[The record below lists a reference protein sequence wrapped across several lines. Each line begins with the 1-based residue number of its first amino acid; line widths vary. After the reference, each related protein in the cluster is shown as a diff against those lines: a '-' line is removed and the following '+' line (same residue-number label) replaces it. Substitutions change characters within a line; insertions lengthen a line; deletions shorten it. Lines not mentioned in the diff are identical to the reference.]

1 MRAGS
6 DDDFKHAVPVR
17 VLGGELD
24 FVLESEV
31 VSVGA
36 ECDGVCAVHKV
47 QKAIRS
53 SGARDYQSYVDDA
66 AGIFSCVQLLRAAVI
81 VKIHIEDV
89 AAVQALGHYVDI
101 RVEHRI
107 RQPVLLACVFE

>member
-17 VLGGELD
+17 VLGGELN

-36 ECDGVCAVHKV
+36 ERDCVCVIHQMQKV
-47 QKAIRS
+47 IGFPA
-53 SGARDYQSYVDDA
+53 ARNLQSQV
-66 AGIFSCVQLLRAAVI
+66 
-81 VKIHIEDV
+81 DV
-89 AAVQALGHYVDI
+89 AASIL
-101 RVEHRI
+101 
-107 RQPVLLACVFE
+107 